1 MPDLEIIGV
10 SEATLALLRDRASAR
25 SQPLEEYLRELLERE
40 ARTMVREQAARTPHG
55 AERAKAALARLRRMA
70 DEGLLDFDRM
80 VDLNKSVDDGLL
92 RYAMK
97 VLDVDSRTEAIN
109 RALEEAVVARG
120 AEQYRVTDQEA

>member
-1 MPDLEIIGV
+1 
-10 SEATLALLRDRASAR
+10 
-25 SQPLEEYLRELLERE
+25 
-40 ARTMVREQAARTPHG
+40 
-55 AERAKAALARLRRMA
+55 MA